1 MQADTPS
8 AIMLP
13 LVAPFLDLDRI
24 LVYSSLLY
32 LLNALI
38 LLPGGKMPANGRRA
52 AAIEQRR

>member
-1 MQADTPS
+1 MQADTPA

-13 LVAPFLDLDRI
+13 LVAPLLDLDR
-24 LVYSSLLY
+24 VMASSSLLY